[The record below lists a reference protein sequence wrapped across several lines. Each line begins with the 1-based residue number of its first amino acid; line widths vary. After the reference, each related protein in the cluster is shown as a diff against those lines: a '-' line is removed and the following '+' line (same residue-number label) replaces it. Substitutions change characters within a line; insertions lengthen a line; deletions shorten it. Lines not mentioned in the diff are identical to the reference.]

1 LGKSFREAI
10 MAIRNI
16 RTNEDEILRKKC
28 KQVDK
33 IDARIQG
40 ILNDMAD
47 TMYQASG
54 AGLAGNQIGV
64 LRRLVVMDVGEGLL
78 KLVNPEIVSEE
89 GIQDVVE
96 GCLSFPD
103 VWGKLTRP
111 ARVVVKALNEKGE
124 PITIEG
130 EGLKAKCLCHEID
143 HLNGI
148 VFTDKVTEYVDMDG
162 D

>member
-1 LGKSFREAI
+1 

-28 KQVDK
+28 KHVDK
-33 IDARIQG
+33 IDARVQE
-40 ILNDMAD
+40 ILNDMAE

-78 KLVNPEIVSEE
+78 KLVNPQIISEE
-89 GIQDVVE
+89 GSQDVVE

-111 ARVVVKALNEKGE
+111 GKVVVSALNEKGE
-124 PITIEG
+124 PIKIEG

-143 HLNGI
+143 HLDGI
-148 VFTDKVTEYVDMDG
+148 VFTDKVTEYVDMD
-162 D
+162 DE

>member
-1 LGKSFREAI
+1 

-28 KQVDK
+28 KRVDK
-33 IDARIQG
+33 IDARVQE
-40 ILNDMAD
+40 ILNDMAE

-78 KLVNPEIVSEE
+78 KLVNPQIISEE
-89 GIQDVVE
+89 GSQDVVE

-111 ARVVVKALNEKGE
+111 GKVVVSALNEKGE
-124 PITIEG
+124 PIKIEG

-143 HLNGI
+143 HLDGI
-148 VFTDKVTEYVDMDG
+148 VFTDKVTEYVDMD
-162 D
+162 DE

>member
-1 LGKSFREAI
+1 

-16 RTNEDEILRKKC
+16 RTGEDEILRKRC

-33 IDARIQG
+33 IDIRIRE
-40 ILNDMAD
+40 ILNDMAE
-47 TMYQASG
+47 TMYQAGG

-64 LRRLVVMDVGEGLL
+64 LRRLVVMDVGEGLI
-78 KLVNPEIVSEE
+78 KLVNPAIVSEE
-89 GIQDVVE
+89 GSQEVVE

-111 ARVVVKALNEKGE
+111 ARVVVRALNERGR
-124 PITIEG
+124 PIVVQG

-148 VFTDKVTEYVDMDG
+148 VFTDKVTEYVDMD
-162 D
+162 DK

>member
-1 LGKSFREAI
+1 

-28 KQVDK
+28 KHVDK

-111 ARVVVKALNEKGE
+111 ARVVVKALNEKCE
-124 PITIEG
+124 PVTIEG

-162 D
+162 E